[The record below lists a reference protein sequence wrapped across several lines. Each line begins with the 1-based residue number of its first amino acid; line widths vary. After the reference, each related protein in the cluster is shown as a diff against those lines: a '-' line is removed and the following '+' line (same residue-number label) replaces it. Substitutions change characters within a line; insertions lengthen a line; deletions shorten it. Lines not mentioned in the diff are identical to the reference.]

1 MPEDLDA
8 LLRRAMKTLDDEA
21 PSGYFDTLPDRTVAR
36 LSGGEVAMQQTGTTK
51 REDSSAAPPIAEA
64 TAPRDE
70 DSGLHDIRNLAQS
83 TKQRLSKRT
92 TIPPISDDVL
102 SSSSASWKNL
112 ALPQPAK
119 MVSLPSIEDLPS
131 KQEIAARDKA
141 AKVAAKQAKNETKNE
156 TKTEAAPVSAPISAS
171 AVEAS
176 ASGRVDYKPAF
187 STLTQ
192 PKPKASSSNKT
203 RNIALIGMGLA
214 AAAGITIFVVTQKSG
229 DVAQPVTTASAP
241 AGAANG
247 VSAERMKELD
257 DATAKLNAEHARA
270 QIVEATPPAPAVD
283 QAVGAATGAPEEQ
296 PKPVDHAKAPVVMTK
311 RGVGGGGKSKND
323 AKPETVTAEKPEAT
337 KAGKGGAGAGE
348 GEDKDFNALLK
359 EAGVDGKKD
368 AKPKL
373 DKKQLSTDE
382 FKKGMAAITAKAQA
396 CFKGT
401 QGSANVKL
409 TIAPSGSVSK
419 VTVTGTFAGMP
430 EADCV
435 SAAVKAASFPAWD
448 GSPQSFGYPILLSE

>member
-51 REDSSAAPPIAEA
+51 REDSSAAPPLAEA
-64 TAPRDE
+64 TRPPDE
-70 DSGLHDIRNLAQS
+70 DSGLHDIRSLAQS
-83 TKQRLSKRT
+83 TKQRLSKRIT
-92 TIPPISDDVL
+92 AVPPVHDDVL

-119 MVSLPSIEDLPS
+119 MVSLPAIEDLPS

-141 AKVAAKQAKNETKNE
+141 AKVAAKQAKQE
-156 TKTEAAPVSAPISAS
+156 PVERVSAS
-171 AVEAS
+171 AVEAAS
-176 ASGRVDYKPAF
+176 ASVDYKPAV
-187 STLTQ
+187 STSF
-192 PKPKASSSNKT
+192 PKPRPTANNRT

-214 AAAGITIFVVTQKSG
+214 AAAGISIFVATQKNSET
-229 DVAQPVTTASAP
+229 AQPVATAQSVP
-241 AGAANG
+241 ANAAG
-247 VSAERMKELD
+247 VSADRMKELD
-257 DATAKLNAEHARA
+257 DATAKLNAQHAAA
-270 QIVEATPPAPAVD
+270 QLAEATPPAAPADRGAPAV
-283 QAVGAATGAPEEQ
+283 VTGAPEEQ
-296 PKPVDHAKAPVVMTK
+296 KPVTKTPAAAPAKH
-311 RGVGGGGKSKND
+311 GNVGGGGKAKND
-323 AKPETVTAEKPEAT
+323 NKLETTTEKPDAT
-337 KAGKGGAGAGE
+337 KVAKGGAGTGE

-359 EAGVDGKKD
+359 EAGVNDKKD
-368 AKPKL
+368 TKPKL

-382 FKKGMAAITAKAQA
+382 FKKGMTAIAAKAQA
-396 CFKGT
+396 CYKGT

-409 TIAPSGSVSK
+409 TISPSGSVSK
-419 VTVTGTFAGMP
+419 VTVSGEFAGKP

>member
-51 REDSSAAPPIAEA
+51 REASSAAPPIAEA
-64 TAPRDE
+64 AAPRDE

-92 TIPPISDDVL
+92 TVPPLSDDVL

-119 MVSLPSIEDLPS
+119 MVSLPAIEDLPS

-141 AKVAAKQAKNETKNE
+141 AKAAAKQAKTEA
-156 TKTEAAPVSAPISAS
+156 KTEAKHEAAPVSAPVSAS

-176 ASGRVDYKPAF
+176 ASGHVDYKPAF
-187 STLTQ
+187 STFTQ
-192 PKPKASSSNKT
+192 PKVKSATSSNKT

-214 AAAGITIFVVTQKSG
+214 AAAGITIFVVTQKNGG
-229 DVAQPVTTASAP
+229 DSAQPVATASAP
-241 AGAANG
+241 AGAT
-247 VSAERMKELD
+247 KLD
-257 DATAKLNAEHARA
+257 DTTKPDHARA
-270 QIVEATPPAPAVD
+270 EVAEPPAPPPLAAPAD
-283 QAVGAATGAPEEQ
+283 QGVGAATGAPEEQ
-296 PKPVDHAKAPVVMTK
+296 PKPVTKTANVAPAKHGSA
-311 RGVGGGGKSKND
+311 GGKAKND
-323 AKPETVTAEKPEAT
+323 AKPETITTDKPEAT
-337 KAGKGGAGAGE
+337 KVVKGGAAGE

-382 FKKGMAAITAKAQA
+382 FKKGMAAIAAKASA
-396 CFKGT
+396 CYKGT

-419 VTVTGTFAGMP
+419 VTVTGAFAGKP